1 MKVRGKVILVTGDA
15 NGMERN
21 KQKII
26 VGKDCWAMDKFC
38 RINVFAA
45 MNLINRAMKGHHGM

>member
-26 VGKDCWAMDKFC
+26 VGKDCWVMDKFC